1 MWQCSTTFLQGQ
13 SYHSGSKDREPS
25 LCPGGLIPQGLKPLS
40 TQSDHP
46 KAWHVLYYSS
56 IRPYPHSFSVSLYQ
70 IWVIFLTSHF
80 NYYPNGNNCIHTY
93 IYVYTCVCI
102 YIHIHTFILFFF
114 SSIHLSISIHPFI
127 FIYPF
132 IDLYLPIHMYLSIIY
147 LYLHIHLYLSIHPS
161 IYICLSSIH
170 LYLCIHPSISIHL
183 CIHMYLFIYLRT
195 HPSPS
200 IHSIGCI
207 NGDVG
212 YLSSVTSHSSSC
224 SQFHLQ
230 QHWAAFSLPRSI
242 SFLPGMN
249 FPTLLPASQHF
260 HTSACK
266 RPTSPGRFSQ
276 FPGWESN
283 LRWSLLRGS
292 CLVCNLTP
300 CPLSSISTEE
310 YEFLAVRDPVFIA
323 MMP

>member
-1 MWQCSTTFLQGQ
+1 MEIT
-13 SYHSGSKDREPS
+13 
-25 LCPGGLIPQGLKPLS
+25 
-40 TQSDHP
+40 
-46 KAWHVLYYSS
+46 A
-56 IRPYPHSFSVSLYQ
+56 
-70 IWVIFLTSHF
+70 
-80 NYYPNGNNCIHTY
+80 
-93 IYVYTCVCI
+93 
-102 YIHIHTFILFFF
+102 YIHIYTYIHVCVYIYTYTHLFCFFF
-114 SSIHLSISIHPFI
+114 PSIHLSISIHPFI

-161 IYICLSSIH
+161 TYIYAF
-170 LYLCIHPSISIHL
+170 IHPSLSIYASI
-183 CIHMYLFIYLRT
+183 CIYLSIYAPI
-195 HPSPS
+195 HPPS
-200 IHSIGCI
+200 NHSIGCI

-212 YLSSVTSHSSSC
+212 YLSSVTSHNSSC

-230 QHWAAFSLPRSI
+230 RHWAAFSLPRSI

-249 FPTLLPASQHF
+249 FPPLLSASQHF

-300 CPLSSISTEE
+300 YPLSSISTED